1 MQKETNKQTRTE
13 IQTHQT
19 HSQTTDQAA
28 QPLTTDTKTHTAHH
42 SHNNHSNLSF
52 LSTLAL
58 CSGWELF
65 LGKSPHEPERFLA
78 CCLVWLGT
86 TAPEFSIRS
95 IVCDFWP
102 STFVPIAVAVT
113 EPMSDISDVTDALH
127 PGESF
132 SRDEESCEERWA
144 RELSLPSSC
153 RISSSFLRRCS
164 CSKRSKR
171 SSCTSQRSWEV
182 SLVLDLNNKVY
193 HGKLVHSWN
202 LRTIIIKVYH
212 GILFILDLNSN

>member
-1 MQKETNKQTRTE
+1 M
-13 IQTHQT
+13 
-19 HSQTTDQAA
+19 
-28 QPLTTDTKTHTAHH
+28 TTDTQIHTAHH

-65 LGKSPHEPERFLA
+65 LGRSPHEPERFLA

-86 TAPEFSIRS
+86 TAPEFSMRS

-102 STFVPIAVAVT
+102 STFIPIAVAVT

-164 CSKRSKR
+164 CSRRSKR

-182 SLVLDLNNKVY
+182 SLFLDLILNNKVY
-193 HGKLVHSWN
+193 HGKLVHSRI
-202 LRTIIIKVYH
+202 LRTIIIKVYQMEFSSFL
-212 GILFILDLNSN
+212 ILIIIKIIILDLNNN